1 MISIYKRQ
9 FRIIKKYLG
18 IKKIISIRFSNTKTL
33 NFKKYKD
40 TVCTALARSFKN
52 NISTYIDRQKGQL
65 CPGGN
70 YFLNITHLS
79 KKEICNVYIK
89 DEKVFKNNTVCSL
102 FLKKLPKYP
111 SLAQKR
117 YILFTPLS
125 EEIRKPDVI
134 IFLTTPAQAG
144 RILGVSVYKKLS
156 QPLIM
161 PALST
166 CASIYAP
173 IESNRIHLNFIDYY
187 DRYYQGK
194 QNGQLLWK
202 DEELI
207 VSMPY
212 GIFKEIIKCIP
223 LSAHG
228 NYRPKIKPQKVE

>member
-1 MISIYKRQ
+1 MKW
-9 FRIIKKYLG
+9 LH
-18 IKKIISIRFSNTKTL
+18 TL
-33 NFKKYKD
+33 
-40 TVCTALARSFKN
+40 V
-52 NISTYIDRQKGQL
+52 
-65 CPGGN
+65 
-70 YFLNITHLS
+70 
-79 KKEICNVYIK
+79 
-89 DEKVFKNNTVCSL
+89 
-102 FLKKLPKYP
+102 
-111 SLAQKR
+111 LAQKR